1 MTLKTSEPMGSTLRI
16 KLVACLAL
24 FLLSGCSLFDNS
36 VQTCDEAQEYQESV
50 SIRPL
55 NVPDSL
61 RNIQNKSTFNIPDA
75 QGNNAFSQESFTLPR
90 APDKSVGMANQSNQ
104 MANIDGDELSELLSL
119 IDQTISNRQLEEQYE
134 PIYENLTT
142 DYESNP
148 SVKPCLDGPPK
159 YFTEEISPRSMPSQ
173 TYTQPSGVSE
183 VAEEEKSRR
192 QKRRE
197 ARQKQRSGKQPQEEL
212 GEDTSAKDSE
222 EPAKQ
227 EEDKVASIW
236 KAMTGAVLG
245 FFTGGSSEGTT
256 LAVGQSVVPPE
267 PTKPSDGE
275 TIDEAAETAVED
287 ETALANK
294 VRNLAVSDPALNDE
308 QRVFIQNMSDEQI
321 LEMVAVIMDQ
331 AQDQDTD
338 VGATSDGEITEEA
351 EETIDDEKDWSERV
365 KDQWTEG
372 KAQREA
378 RREARQQRRTGGE
391 AQKEQGSDSSN
402 QTNKDANSVNEL
414 EAEIDTNEVKMN
426 EAQSQDT
433 GDAGATSDGEITEEA
448 EETIDDEKDWS
459 ERVKDQWTEGK
470 AQREA
475 RREARQQR
483 RAERQAQDD

>member
-16 KLVACLAL
+16 KFVACLAL
-24 FLLSGCSLFDNS
+24 FLLSGCSFFDSS
-36 VQTCDEAQEYQESV
+36 VQTCEEPQEYQESV
-50 SIRPL
+50 SILPL
-55 NVPDSL
+55 IVPDSL
-61 RNIQNKSTFNIPDA
+61 RNIQIKSAFNIPNT
-75 QGNNAFSQESFTLPR
+75 QGSSAFTQQSFTLPR

-104 MANIDGDELSELLSL
+104 MANIEGDELSELLSL
-119 IDQTISNRQLEEQYE
+119 IDQTIANRQLEQQYE

-173 TYTQPSGVSE
+173 TYTQTSGVSE
-183 VAEEEKSRR
+183 VGEEEKSRR

-197 ARQKQRSGKQPQEEL
+197 ARQKQRSGKQPQEEP

-222 EPAKQ
+222 EPAKP

-275 TIDEAAETAVED
+275 IIDGEVEETAVED
-287 ETALANK
+287 ATALADK
-294 VRNLAVSDPALNDE
+294 VRNLAVLDPALNDE

-321 LEMVAVIMDQ
+321 LEMVEVIMGQ
-331 AQDQDTD
+331 AENQETVKRVTTD
-338 VGATSDGEITEEA
+338 DEIIEEA
-351 EETIDDEKDWSERV
+351 E
-365 KDQWTEG
+365 
-372 KAQREA
+372 A
-378 RREARQQRRTGGE
+378 
-391 AQKEQGSDSSN
+391 
-402 QTNKDANSVNEL
+402 
-414 EAEIDTNEVKMN
+414 
-426 EAQSQDT
+426 
-433 GDAGATSDGEITEEA
+433 
-448 EETIDDEKDWS
+448 TIDDEKDWS

-483 RAERQAQDD
+483 RAERQAEND

>member
-16 KLVACLAL
+16 KFVACLAL
-24 FLLSGCSLFDNS
+24 FLLSGCSFFGNS
-36 VQTCDEAQEYQESV
+36 VQTCEELQEYQESV
-50 SIRPL
+50 SILPL
-55 NVPDSL
+55 IVPDSL
-61 RNIQNKSTFNIPDA
+61 KNIQNKSAFNIPNT
-75 QGNNAFSQESFTLPR
+75 QGSNAFTQQSFTLPR
-90 APDKSVGMANQSNQ
+90 APDKSVGMAKQSNQ

-119 IDQTISNRQLEEQYE
+119 IDQTIANRQLEEQYE

-173 TYTQPSGVSE
+173 TYAQPSGVSE
-183 VAEEEKSRR
+183 VGEEEKSRR

-197 ARQKQRSGKQPQEEL
+197 ARQKQRSGKQPQEEP

-222 EPAKQ
+222 EPEKP

-236 KAMTGAVLG
+236 KAITGAFLG
-245 FFTGGSSEGTT
+245 AFTGGSSEGTT
-256 LAVGQSVVPPE
+256 LAVGQSMVPPE

-275 TIDEAAETAVED
+275 IIEGAAETAVED
-287 ETALANK
+287 TTALADK
-294 VRNLAVSDPALNDE
+294 VRNLAVLDPALNDE

-321 LEMVAVIMDQ
+321 LEMVEVIMGQ
-331 AQDQDTD
+331 AQNQEIVKRVTTD
-338 VGATSDGEITEEA
+338 DEIIEEA
-351 EETIDDEKDWSERV
+351 EV
-365 KDQWTEG
+365 
-372 KAQREA
+372 
-378 RREARQQRRTGGE
+378 
-391 AQKEQGSDSSN
+391 
-402 QTNKDANSVNEL
+402 
-414 EAEIDTNEVKMN
+414 
-426 EAQSQDT
+426 
-433 GDAGATSDGEITEEA
+433 
-448 EETIDDEKDWS
+448 TIDDEKDWS

>member
-16 KLVACLAL
+16 KFVACSAL
-24 FLLSGCSLFDNS
+24 FLLSGCSLFGNS
-36 VQTCDEAQEYQESV
+36 VQTCDEPQEYQESV
-50 SIRPL
+50 SILPL
-55 NVPDSL
+55 IVPDSL
-61 RNIQNKSTFNIPDA
+61 KNIQDKSAFNIPNTK
-75 QGNNAFSQESFTLPR
+75 GSNAFAQQSFTLPR
-90 APDKSVGMANQSNQ
+90 APDKSVGMAKQSNQ
-104 MANIDGDELSELLSL
+104 MANIDGNELSELLSL
-119 IDQTISNRQLEEQYE
+119 IDQTIANRQLEEQYE

-173 TYTQPSGVSE
+173 TYTQLSGVSE
-183 VAEEEKSRR
+183 AGEEEKSRR

-197 ARQKQRSGKQPQEEL
+197 ARQKQRSGKQPQEEP

-222 EPAKQ
+222 ELAKL

-245 FFTGGSSEGTT
+245 FFTGGSAEGTT

-275 TIDEAAETAVED
+275 IIEGAAETAVED
-287 ETALANK
+287 ATALADK
-294 VRNLAVSDPALNDE
+294 VRNLAVLNPALNDE

-321 LEMVAVIMDQ
+321 LEMVEVIMGQ
-331 AQDQDTD
+331 AQNQETVKRVTTD
-338 VGATSDGEITEEA
+338 DEIIEEA
-351 EETIDDEKDWSERV
+351 EV
-365 KDQWTEG
+365 
-372 KAQREA
+372 
-378 RREARQQRRTGGE
+378 
-391 AQKEQGSDSSN
+391 
-402 QTNKDANSVNEL
+402 
-414 EAEIDTNEVKMN
+414 
-426 EAQSQDT
+426 
-433 GDAGATSDGEITEEA
+433 
-448 EETIDDEKDWS
+448 TIDDEKDWS

>member
-16 KLVACLAL
+16 KFVACLAL
-24 FLLSGCSLFDNS
+24 FLLSGCSFFGNS
-36 VQTCDEAQEYQESV
+36 VQTCAELQEYQESV
-50 SIRPL
+50 SILPL
-55 NVPDSL
+55 IVPDSL
-61 RNIQNKSTFNIPDA
+61 RNIQNKSAFNIPNT
-75 QGNNAFSQESFTLPR
+75 QGSNAFTQQSFTLPR
-90 APDKSVGMANQSNQ
+90 APDKSVGMAKQSNQ

-119 IDQTISNRQLEEQYE
+119 IDQTIANRQLEEQYE

-173 TYTQPSGVSE
+173 TYAQPSGVSE
-183 VAEEEKSRR
+183 VGEEEKSRR

-197 ARQKQRSGKQPQEEL
+197 ARQKQRSGKQPQEEP

-222 EPAKQ
+222 EPAKP

-275 TIDEAAETAVED
+275 IIEGAAETAVED
-287 ETALANK
+287 ATALADK
-294 VRNLAVSDPALNDE
+294 VRNLAVLNPALNDE

-321 LEMVAVIMDQ
+321 LEMVEVIMGQ
-331 AQDQDTD
+331 VQNQETVKRVTTD
-338 VGATSDGEITEEA
+338 DEIIEEA
-351 EETIDDEKDWSERV
+351 E
-365 KDQWTEG
+365 
-372 KAQREA
+372 A
-378 RREARQQRRTGGE
+378 
-391 AQKEQGSDSSN
+391 
-402 QTNKDANSVNEL
+402 
-414 EAEIDTNEVKMN
+414 
-426 EAQSQDT
+426 
-433 GDAGATSDGEITEEA
+433 
-448 EETIDDEKDWS
+448 TIDDEKDWS